1 MEELKKLIEEV
12 FQKGFA
18 SFEERS
24 ILVGKCVDLDT
35 EEIDELKED
44 LEKVEALP
52 FEEVK
57 PDTLENEETKEV
69 ANNGEIV
76 TRAERRAQARLNN
89 KA

>member
-44 LEKVEALP
+44 
-52 FEEVK
+52 
-57 PDTLENEETKEV
+57 
-69 ANNGEIV
+69 
-76 TRAERRAQARLNN
+76 
-89 KA
+89 